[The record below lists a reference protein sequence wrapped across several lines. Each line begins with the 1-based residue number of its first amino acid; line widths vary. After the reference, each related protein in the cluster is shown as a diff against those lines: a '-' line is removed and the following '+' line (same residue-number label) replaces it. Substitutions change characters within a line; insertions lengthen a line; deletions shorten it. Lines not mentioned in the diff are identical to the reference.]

1 MLCGPNV
8 YWMKIQVNCAGIKNL
23 HYLCPNNNSK
33 VFANSK
39 YLMSQICLLSCLF
52 SKSCVI

>member
-8 YWMKIQVNCAGIKNL
+8 YWMKIQVNCAGFKNL
-23 HYLCPNNNSK
+23 HDLCPNNNSN
-33 VFANSK
+33 VFAKSK
-39 YLMSQICLLSCLF
+39 HLISQICLLSCLF